1 MQLHFGSLE
10 RNSNTVDYYG
20 KIKDS
25 YLIVSTLVATVT
37 FAAGTTMPGGY
48 VGNNGLDP
56 GTAILTRS
64 KAFQAFAVTD
74 TFALALSSSSVFAH
88 LFLVMRDYN
97 KTGIVADSETQRNLT
112 ISSVIFMVIAYVTGT
127 YAVLG
132 HSSRLAI
139 ANLVVDSCILFFII
153 LLVLYL
159 GESSDLQ
166 DLKEKIKKRVLEMW
180 LTNRD
185 NMLTVTNVYWFR
197 N

>member
-20 KIKDS
+20 KTKDS

-74 TFALALSSSSVFAH
+74 TFALAFSSSSVFAH

-97 KTGIVADSETQRNLT
+97 KTGILADSEFQRSLT
-112 ISSVIFMVIAYVTGT
+112 IFSVIFMVIAYVTGT

-132 HSSRLAI
+132 SSRLAI
-139 ANLVVDSCILFFII
+139 ANLVVGSCLLFFIY
-153 LLVLYL
+153 LLVGYFW
-159 GESSDLQ
+159 ESSDLQ
-166 DLKEKIKKRVLEMW
+166 DLKEKIKKKIHVNGLQM
-180 LTNRD
+180 
-185 NMLTVTNVYWFR
+185 
-197 N
+197 